1 MWIHEQFL
9 ITHKHRNYKITEHVL
24 PVSKEKKV
32 PLEEEKNQ
40 TKGQLVSVYLRMLPS
55 SGSLTTM
62 TAEKKTILVS
72 IPE

>member
-1 MWIHEQFL
+1 M
-9 ITHKHRNYKITEHVL
+9 L

-40 TKGQLVSVYLRMLPS
+40 TKGQLVSSYLQILPS

-62 TAEKKTILVS
+62 TAEKETILVS